1 MRSLSDVTEAEMK
14 AEYDNTPAMN
24 QYVPW
29 AEVLANS
36 IYSTILKNQVISH
49 EEKAMEKNPEQNRIF
64 LAIDNGNHA
73 SIKLVNESEKQE
85 PVDWSKYQKG
95 DTSGFKG
102 AMIVGPSEKQMKRR
116 STITLHQGQI
126 EKIKTALTLSRNCLK
141 YGGMSDVVRNEAL
154 DSLAESQKIIQSFY
168 EPRV

>member
-1 MRSLSDVTEAEMK
+1 MRKLSDVTEEEMK
-14 AEYDNTPAMN
+14 SEYDKTPAMN

-49 EEKAMEKNPEQNRIF
+49 EEKTMEQLPTSNGIF
-64 LAIDNGNHA
+64 LAIDNGETPPAFIGMDVATNRDTTVMLLA
-73 SIKLVNESEKQE
+73 SE
-85 PVDWSKYQKG
+85 PKKI
-95 DTSGFKG
+95 T
-102 AMIVGPSEKQMKRR
+102 RR

-168 EPRV
+168 EPRA

>member
-1 MRSLSDVTEAEMK
+1 MRSLNDVTETEMRD
-14 AEYDNTPAMN
+14 EYDKTPAIN

-36 IYSTILKNQVISH
+36 IFSTILKNQVISQ
-49 EEKAMEKNPEQNRIF
+49 EEKAMQQTTGSNVIF
-64 LAIDNGNHA
+64 LAREHRKEPREFIGIDLANTPDQTVMFPA
-73 SIKLVNESEKQE
+73 PE
-85 PVDWSKYQKG
+85 PKKM
-95 DTSGFKG
+95 
-102 AMIVGPSEKQMKRR
+102 ARR

-141 YGGMSDVVRNEAL
+141 FGGMSDVVRNEAL

-168 EPRV
+168 EPRA

>member
-1 MRSLSDVTEAEMK
+1 MRSLNDVTEEEMK
-14 AEYDNTPAMN
+14 KEYEKTPAMN

-49 EEKAMEKNPEQNRIF
+49 EEKAMQKSTDSNVIF
-64 LAIDNGNHA
+64 LAIDHR
-73 SIKLVNESEKQE
+73 KE
-85 PVDWSKYQKG
+85 PPVFVGIDPAPAPDQ
-95 DTSGFKG
+95 T
-102 AMIVGPSEKQMKRR
+102 AMFPPPEPKKMARR

-154 DSLAESQKIIQSFY
+154 ESLAESQKIIQSFY
-168 EPRV
+168 DSRV

>member
-1 MRSLSDVTEAEMK
+1 MRSLNDVTEDEMK
-14 AEYDNTPAMN
+14 NEYDKTQAMN

-29 AEVLANS
+29 EEVLANS

-49 EEKAMEKNPEQNRIF
+49 EEKTMEKDSDKNRIF
-64 LAIDNGNHA
+64 LAVDNG
-73 SIKLVNESEKQE
+73 SEK
-85 PVDWSKYQKG
+85 PVFTGSFSFPD
-95 DTSGFKG
+95 DLVITE
-102 AMIVGPSEKQMKRR
+102 AAVEKKPVRR

-126 EKIKTALTLSRNCLK
+126 EKIKMALTLSRNCLK

>member
-1 MRSLSDVTEAEMK
+1 MRSLNDVTEAEMK
-14 AEYDNTPAMN
+14 AEYDKTPAMN

-49 EEKAMEKNPEQNRIF
+49 EEKAMQKQTDSNVIF
-64 LAIDNGNHA
+64 LAVEHRKEPPVFVGIDPA
-73 SIKLVNESEKQE
+73 PAPDQTKLFPAPE
-85 PVDWSKYQKG
+85 PKKI
-95 DTSGFKG
+95 T
-102 AMIVGPSEKQMKRR
+102 RR
-116 STITLHQGQI
+116 STITLHERQI
-126 EKIKTALTLSRNCLK
+126 EKIKMALTLSRNCLK

-168 EPRV
+168 ERV